1 MLNILLLSLTSFSQK
16 DTTNVTCL
24 PTHVAQKIAIDLVRC
39 DSVAAELEITQELLG
54 LTEAKVFVQDS
65 INNILQLQHEIYEQQ
80 IDAYQEQVKLQ
91 DKHITELRTSNATLT
106 ETNRR
111 QHNRLM
117 TMTGVSITLLLVIL
131 GIS

>member
-1 MLNILLLSLTSFSQK
+1 
-16 DTTNVTCL
+16 
-24 PTHVAQKIAIDLVRC
+24 VRC

-117 TMTGVSITLLLVIL
+117 TLTGVSIALLLVIL